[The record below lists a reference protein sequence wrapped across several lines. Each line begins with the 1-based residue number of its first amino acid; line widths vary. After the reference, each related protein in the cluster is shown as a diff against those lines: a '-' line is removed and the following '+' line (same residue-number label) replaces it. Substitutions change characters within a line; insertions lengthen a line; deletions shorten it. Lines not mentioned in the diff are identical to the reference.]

1 LKKRTKKLSLLSF
14 AVGSAMARHDKS
26 FWLLFSKKEA
36 LAYVDNH
43 DLIFIVTAS
52 AEIP

>member
-1 LKKRTKKLSLLSF
+1 LKKEPKNFCSYPLPLAAPWPATTKVF
-14 AVGSAMARHDKS
+14 D
-26 FWLLFSKKEA
+26 FFFSKKEA